1 METQYIAISLVF
13 VAVMAVGSV
22 STAYQLYHIVKSDAK
37 ARALKHPKF
46 WGLLAINGNNASG
59 LLPYLI
65 ARRNYPVIHAS
76 KEYQTELE
84 QRKKRILVSLL
95 FTAAGAIGMACLIF
109 LYS

>member
-1 METQYIAISLVF
+1 MGSQYISILLVCF
-13 VAVMAVGSV
+13 AVALVGSV

-65 ARRNYPVIHAS
+65 ARRNYPVINAS
-76 KEYQTELE
+76 KEYQTELK

-95 FTAAGAIGMACLIF
+95 FTASGTIGMASFIF
-109 LYS
+109 LI